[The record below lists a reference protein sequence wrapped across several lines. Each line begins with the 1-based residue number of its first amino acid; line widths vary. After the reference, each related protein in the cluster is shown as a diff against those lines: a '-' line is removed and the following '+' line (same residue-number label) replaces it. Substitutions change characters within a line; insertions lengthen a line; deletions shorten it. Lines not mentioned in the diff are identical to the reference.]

1 MPGERSPIISTDL
14 ERKALEFALSEDGE
28 VESSEDGEVE
38 SSEDGEVESSEDGE
52 VESSEDGEVESSEDG
67 EVESH
72 ELLGAIKQRGQL
84 SYEAVMSKFED
95 F

>member
-14 ERKALEFALSEDGE
+14 ERKALEFAL
-28 VESSEDGEVE
+28 
-38 SSEDGEVESSEDGE
+38 
-52 VESSEDGEVESSEDG
+52 SEDGEVESSEDG